1 MNKTKA
7 FMIVTIFL
15 VLSAIFVNVGCQR
28 TTTYTVTFDSN
39 GGTKVKTQEVIENE
53 KVEEPKEPT
62 KEGYTFKGW
71 YLNSKKYDFD
81 KKVTK
86 DLKLKAKWIKIAEE
100 EPLSNETTNTNYNYD
115 YNYNYY
121 LPVTDTNT
129 NVEEP
134 KPEEVVKKDAEAK
147 LEIPSTSAVHVAQE
161 FTITLTA
168 NDYEGTSVY
177 AALFVSS
184 EENDEPNFV
193 IEYFDGQ
200 AWKELTTELDEAFP
214 LTDAEALFRVTFDEA
229 GTYDFDFALIDAETI
244 ADEIPTILAETEA
257 TTVVEMKEA
266 EIEFELPEVFYVGE
280 ATEFKVSTIA
290 NSYAGEMVVGTG
302 GIANEDVLDLLE
314 YLEQKHIW

>member
-115 YNYNYY
+115 YNYNYNYY
-121 LPVTDTNT
+121 LRYATQVPY
-129 NVEEP
+129 
-134 KPEEVVKKDAEAK
+134 K
-147 LEIPSTSAVHVAQE
+147 LYT
-161 FTITLTA
+161 TI
-168 NDYEGTSVY
+168 
-177 AALFVSS
+177 
-184 EENDEPNFV
+184 
-193 IEYFDGQ
+193 
-200 AWKELTTELDEAFP
+200 
-214 LTDAEALFRVTFDEA
+214 
-229 GTYDFDFALIDAETI
+229 
-244 ADEIPTILAETEA
+244 
-257 TTVVEMKEA
+257 
-266 EIEFELPEVFYVGE
+266 
-280 ATEFKVSTIA
+280 
-290 NSYAGEMVVGTG
+290 
-302 GIANEDVLDLLE
+302 
-314 YLEQKHIW
+314 